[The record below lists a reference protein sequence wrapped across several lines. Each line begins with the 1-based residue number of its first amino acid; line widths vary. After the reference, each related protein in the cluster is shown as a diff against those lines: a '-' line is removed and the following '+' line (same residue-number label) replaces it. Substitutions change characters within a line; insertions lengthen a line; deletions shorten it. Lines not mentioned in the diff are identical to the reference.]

1 MTMDVDIGDA
11 RPARSPNDSAALAY
25 RAASGAVDRPAGPP
39 RCRAQS
45 RRRQAGR
52 ALALAAVDHRQT
64 LTPHD
69 VTIERAGNAATKL
82 DRYMESLRDSGVL
95 AEFNRQYKRRR
106 IEAAARLHD
115 LQNCDI
121 EVEAG
126 AAEFAF
132 QNYSA
137 SLNGGSPSTLP
148 ITKPRGIPLISHPP
162 DRACILDCRFRR
174 PCLLDAW
181 DLCRSVR

>member
-1 MTMDVDIGDA
+1 MSISATRARQDRRTIAPRSRIARHPAPSIVRQARHDA
-11 RPARSPNDSAALAY
+11 GRSPDAA
-25 RAASGAVDRPAGPP
+25 R
-39 RCRAQS
+39 
-45 RRRQAGR
+45 AGR
-52 ALALAAVDHRQT
+52 ALAQAAVDHRQT

-82 DRYMESLRDSGVL
+82 DRYMESLRGSGVL

-126 AAEFAF
+126 AAECAF

-137 SLNGGSPSTLP
+137 SLYGGSPSTLP